1 MMKRL
6 ASLAT
11 VLLVAVG
18 WVAPAHS
25 QNLSIGAHAGGNFA
39 TFQGDTDAFTESLQD
54 VFGSGNTDVGRR
66 TAVRAGVFVEI
77 PLTEVVSLRPE
88 LMYTQKGSTVEA
100 SASQT
105 IGGEQIEVDLDGTL
119 RFHYLQIPV
128 LAAAEIPTQGPL
140 VPRFYV
146 GPAVG
151 FDLSTES
158 ELEATATVGG
168 ESETETQTDDV
179 DVEDVDVGAVVG
191 GELGYRIAPG
201 QTIALD
207 VRYNPS
213 FTAVNPEGDFDV
225 RNDVLSVGVSYR
237 FAL

>member
-1 MMKRL
+1 MKRFAPL
-6 ASLAT
+6 AA

-18 WVAPAHS
+18 WMAPAQS
-25 QNLSIGAHAGGNFA
+25 QNLSIGAHASGNFA
-39 TFQGDTDAFTESLQD
+39 TFQGDTDTYTESLQNI
-54 VFGSGNTDVGRR
+54 FGSGNTDLGRR
-66 TAVRAGVFVEI
+66 AAVRAGVFVEI

-105 IGGEQIEVDLDGTL
+105 IGGEQIEVDLDETS

-128 LAAAEIPTQGPL
+128 LATAEIPTQGPI

-151 FDLSTES
+151 FDLSAES
-158 ELEATATVGG
+158 EVEVTVTGGG
-168 ESETETQTDDV
+168 ESGTQAQTNDV
-179 DVEDVDVGAVVG
+179 EVEDVDVGAVVG
-191 GELGYRIAPG
+191 GEFGYRIAPG

-213 FTAVNPEGDFDV
+213 VTAVNSEGDFDV